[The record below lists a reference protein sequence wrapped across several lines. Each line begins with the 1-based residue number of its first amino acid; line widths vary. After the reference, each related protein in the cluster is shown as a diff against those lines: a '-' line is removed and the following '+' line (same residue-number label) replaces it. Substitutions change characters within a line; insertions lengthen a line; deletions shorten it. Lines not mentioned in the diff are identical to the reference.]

1 MIVALAALLACG
13 RDGEEAAPPTLTT
26 AAERVTLGTV
36 RDLGPCIVRGSLRRE
51 TAGPGITRASDQA
64 SELRWKDQ
72 DNWSWVLTRDGRTVE
87 ETLVWDAVAWT
98 RTGERAFARKGDA
111 EPYRVQLAS
120 VWDPWASL
128 ESFARQ
134 VVLTPGDVEDLEGRR
149 VVRHVASLAPP
160 PERPRRGWSVD
171 AVEGTV
177 WIDEATALRLQG
189 DVTVSARDGDL
200 RQTLHLAFSV
210 TAIGSDPGLPTP
222 PGAAPEPSKTAS
234 EGDEP

>member
-13 RDGEEAAPPTLTT
+13 REGEQVAPPTLTA

-36 RDLGPCIVRGSLRRE
+36 RDLGPCIVRGTLRRE
-51 TAGPGITRASDQA
+51 TAGPGITRASEET
-64 SELRWKDQ
+64 SELRWQDP
-72 DNWSWVLTRDGRTVE
+72 DNWSWVRTRDGRAVE
-87 ETLVWDAVAWT
+87 ETRVWDAVAWT
-98 RTGERAFARKGDA
+98 RTGDRDFARKGDA

-134 VVLTPGDVEDLEGRR
+134 VVLTPGEVEELEGRR

-160 PERPRRGWSVD
+160 PERPRRGWTVDSVD
-171 AVEGTV
+171 GTV

-189 DVTVSARDGDL
+189 DVTLAARDGDL

-210 TAIGSDPGLPTP
+210 SAIGGDPGLTPP
-222 PGAAPEPSKTAS
+222 PGAAAAPPKAAS
-234 EGDEP
+234 DGDEP